1 MKKSEILEATTQ
13 YLIIKLMQF
22 AGWPTITKQDQKQF
36 FWIVDELIKRK
47 VIKND
52 MDFISY
58 LKGYLRSDCIPE
70 KYKSLFN

>member
-13 YLIIKLMQF
+13 FLIIKLMQF
-22 AGWPTITKQDQKQF
+22 VAYPTITKQDQKQF

-47 VIKND
+47 VIEND

-58 LKGYLRSDCIPE
+58 LKGYLRCDCISE